1 MCYIVTERKLIY
13 FPEESVLVTRFSFEL
28 GVPQGIYVSD
38 NYSKL
43 IIVQNLSLPRFD
55 F

>member
-1 MCYIVTERKLIY
+1 LNTQFKAEKKKKK
-13 FPEESVLVTRFSFEL
+13 FFAFEL